1 VRIEC
6 DTKRVQAEAA
16 QHDFLAMTCAS
27 SSKSKQLINLS
38 QTLEECQILLYL
50 QEMDLEVQVA
60 ILAEEQA
67 RGPTSIQWAGLLVEI
82 EEIHA
87 HVDRVEAEVPPRL
100 GNYHS

>member
-16 QHDFLAMTCAS
+16 QHDFLAMTCAF
-27 SSKSKQLINLS
+27 SSKKQLINLS

-50 QEMDLEVQVA
+50 QEMDLEVQQA